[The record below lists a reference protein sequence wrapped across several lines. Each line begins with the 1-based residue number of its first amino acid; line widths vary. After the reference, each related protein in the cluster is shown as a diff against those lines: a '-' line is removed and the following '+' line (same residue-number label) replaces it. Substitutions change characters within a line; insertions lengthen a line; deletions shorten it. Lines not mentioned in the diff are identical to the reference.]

1 MARHDERKRTALDA
15 PPSEPSIAVD
25 RLVTNGLKA
34 LADYESLTQEQIDH
48 IVKKASVAALDSHTG
63 LALLAVQETG
73 RGVFEDKAAKNMFA
87 CEHVTHSMGKMK
99 TVGVIAR
106 DDIDDM
112 IEIAEPVGVVCAVT
126 PVTNPTSTTV
136 FKALMALKTRN
147 PVVFAFHPSA
157 QRCSAAAAKVVRD
170 AAVAAGAPEHCVQWI
185 EEPSVEATGTLMK
198 HPGVSMILATG
209 GNAMVKAAY
218 SAGKPALGVG
228 AGNVPAY
235 VHKSAK
241 VRRAVNDLVLS
252 KSFDNGMICASEQ
265 AVILD
270 TEIYDAALAEF
281 RTLHAHLATAEEK
294 RKLETF
300 LFPGDTTNSGCEPKV
315 NAAAVGQS
323 PAWIAEH
330 AGFSVPEDTSI
341 ILVEA
346 EHVGA
351 DEPLTREKLCPVLT
365 VLRAGSLHQGFQ
377 LAADMVAFHGQGHTA
392 VVHTEDPEVA
402 EAYGRRM
409 KTVRV
414 IVNSPSSQGAIGGVY
429 NSLLPSLTLGCGSWG
444 STSVSNNVSAA
455 HLLNI
460 KRVTT
465 RHNNLQWFKVPPK
478 IYFEPGAIRY
488 LTSMPE
494 VHRVTVVTDATMTR
508 LGFTDRVTR
517 VLQRR
522 PEAVTVQVIDNVEP
536 EPTIDSVQR
545 GARLMRD
552 FRPDTI
558 IALGGGSPMDAA
570 KVMWLLYEQPDID
583 FADMRQK
590 FSDIRKRAFRFP
602 VLGERARLVCIP
614 TTSGTGA
621 EVTPF
626 AVISDPAS
634 GKKYPLADYALTPS
648 VAIVDPL
655 LTAALPPALAADS
668 GFDALTHA
676 IEAYVSVYANDFT
689 DGPALHAIRLIFANL
704 EAAVNDRANS
714 PEAREKMHNAGTIA
728 GMAFGSAFLGIVHA
742 MSHTLGATFHIA
754 HGRTNAVLLPHV
766 IRYNGTVPTKLT
778 GWPKYEDY
786 RAPERF
792 QEIART
798 LGLPASTP
806 QEGVDSLATAVE
818 RLRDAAGIE
827 PSFQALGV
835 DEKAFLDALP
845 QQSLNAYEDQCAPA
859 NPRMPMLDD
868 MQELMR
874 PACSRC
880 DAATV
885 RHQDGVTARVALPV
899 PARAG
904 PRPPPPPIPPPDAA
918 AERTPRARAAPGP
931 GPPAGGRRG
940 SARARIPASPRT
952 ARRSSW
958 RSPSRPAAPPTA
970 VPATCRGP
978 PPRRR

>member
-1 MARHDERKRTALDA
+1 MTRHDDRSATTEPAEA
-15 PPSEPSIAVD
+15 PSDSAIAVD
-25 RLVTNGLKA
+25 RLVANGLKA
-34 LADYESLTQEQIDH
+34 LADYEELDQEQVDH
-48 IVKKASVAALDSHTG
+48 IVRKASVAALDQHTA
-63 LALLAVQETG
+63 LARLAVDETG

-87 CEHVTHSMGKMK
+87 CEHVTHSMGPMR

-112 IEIAEPVGVVCAVT
+112 IEVAEPVGVVCAVT
-126 PVTNPTSTTV
+126 PVTNPTSTTI

-157 QRCSAAAAKVVRD
+157 QRCSAQAARVVRD

-185 EEPSVEATGTLMK
+185 ETPSVEATGALMR
-198 HPGVSMILATG
+198 HPGVSLILATG

-235 VHKSAK
+235 VHKSAEL
-241 VRRAVNDLVLS
+241 RRAVNDLVLS

-270 TEIYDAALAEF
+270 EEIYDAALAEF
-281 RTLHAHLATAEEK
+281 RTLHAHVATAEEK
-294 RKLETF
+294 AKLEAF
-300 LFPGDTTNSGCEPKV
+300 LFPASRSADKATVAGCEPKV
-315 NAAAVGQS
+315 NSAAVGQS
-323 PAWIAEH
+323 PAWIAEQ
-330 AGFSVPEDTSI
+330 AGFTVPADTSL

-346 EHVGA
+346 AEVGPQ
-351 DEPLTREKLCPVLT
+351 EPLTREKLCPVLA
-365 VLRAGSLHQGFQ
+365 VLRADSEQRGFD
-377 LAADMVAFHGQGHTA
+377 LAADMVDFHGQGHSA
-392 VVHTEDPEVA
+392 VIHTEDSALA

-409 KTVRV
+409 KTVRI
-414 IVNSPSSQGAIGGVY
+414 IVNSPSSQGAIGGIY

-455 HLLNI
+455 QLLNV
-460 KRVTT
+460 KRVSV

-478 IYFEPGAIRY
+478 IYFEPQSIRY
-488 LTSMPE
+488 LTSMPD

-508 LGFTDRVTR
+508 LGLVDRVER
-517 VLQRR
+517 VLRR
-522 PEAVTVQVIDNVEP
+522 RREPVTIQVIDNVEP
-536 EPTIDSVQR
+536 EPSIDSVRR
-545 GARLMRD
+545 GARLMGD

-570 KVMWLLYEQPDID
+570 KVMWLLYEQQAKGRDID
-583 FADMRQK
+583 FADMRHK

-602 VLGERARLVCIP
+602 TLGGLARLVCIP

-626 AVISDPAS
+626 AVISDPAT

-655 LTAALPPALAADS
+655 LTTGLPRALAADS

-689 DGPALHAIRLIFANL
+689 DGPALHAIRLVFDNI
-704 EAAVNDRANS
+704 EAAVNDRAAQ
-714 PEAREKMHNAGTIA
+714 PRAREKMHNAGTIA
-728 GMAFGSAFLGIVHA
+728 GMAFGNAFLGIVHA

-766 IRYNGTVPTKLT
+766 IRHNGTVPTKLT
-778 GWPKYEDY
+778 GWPKYENY

-792 QEIART
+792 QDIART
-798 LGLPASTP
+798 LGLPATTP
-806 QEGVDSLATAVE
+806 AEGVESLASAVE
-818 RLRDAAGIE
+818 RLRDAVGIE
-827 PSFQALGV
+827 PTFQALGV
-835 DEKAFLDALP
+835 DERAFLDALP
-845 QQSLNAYEDQCAPA
+845 QQALNAYEDQCAPA

-874 PACSRC
+874 LAYYGR
-880 DAATV
+880 T
-885 RHQDGVTARVALPV
+885 QD
-899 PARAG
+899 
-904 PRPPPPPIPPPDAA
+904 
-918 AERTPRARAAPGP
+918 
-931 GPPAGGRRG
+931 
-940 SARARIPASPRT
+940 
-952 ARRSSW
+952 
-958 RSPSRPAAPPTA
+958 RPAHEQAARP
-970 VPATCRGP
+970 
-978 PPRRR
+978 

>member
-1 MARHDERKRTALDA
+1 MTRQDVRTRDRAEADA
-15 PPSEPSIAVD
+15 PSDTAVAVD
-25 RLVTNGLKA
+25 RLVTAGLKA
-34 LADYESLTQEQIDH
+34 LADYEGLSQEQVDH
-48 IVKKASVAALDSHTG
+48 IVKKASVAALDQHTA
-63 LALLAVQETG
+63 LALLAVEETG

-87 CEHVTHSMGKMK
+87 CEHVTHSMGPMK

-106 DDIDDM
+106 DDIEDM
-112 IEIAEPVGVVCAVT
+112 VEIAEPVGVVCAIT
-126 PVTNPTSTTV
+126 PVTNPTSTTI

-157 QRCSAAAAKVVRD
+157 QRCSAEAARIVRD

-185 EEPSVEATGTLMK
+185 EQPSVEATGTLMR
-198 HPGVSMILATG
+198 HTGVSLILATG

-241 VRRAVNDLVLS
+241 LRRAVNDLVLS

-270 TEIYDAALAEF
+270 DEIYDAALAEF

-294 RKLETF
+294 AKLESF
-300 LFPGDTTNSGCEPKV
+300 LFPSSGGSGAGCEPKV

-323 PAWIAEH
+323 PAWIAER
-330 AGFSVPEDTSI
+330 AGFSVPEDTSV

-346 EHVGA
+346 GRVGP
-351 DEPLTREKLCPVLT
+351 DEPLTREKLCPVLA
-365 VLRAGSLHQGFQ
+365 VLRAADEQQGFG
-377 LAADMVAFHGQGHTA
+377 LAADMVAFHGQGHSA
-392 VVHTEDPEVA
+392 VIHTEDRALA
-402 EAYGRRM
+402 EAYGTRM

-414 IVNSPSSQGAIGGVY
+414 IVNAPSSQGAIGGIY
-429 NSLLPSLTLGCGSWG
+429 NGLLPSLTLGCGSWG

-455 HLLNI
+455 QLLNV
-460 KRVTT
+460 KRVGA
-465 RHNNLQWFKVPPK
+465 RRNNLQWFKVPPK
-478 IYFEPGAIRY
+478 IYFEPQAIRY
-488 LTSMPE
+488 LTSMPD

-508 LGFTDRVTR
+508 LGFVDRITR

-522 PEAVTVQVIDNVEP
+522 REPVTVQIIDSVEP
-536 EPTIDSVQR
+536 EPSIDSVQR
-545 GARLMRD
+545 GAALMRE

-570 KVMWLLYEQPDID
+570 KVMWLLYEQPDVD

-602 VLGERARLVCIP
+602 ALGELARLVCVP

-626 AVISDPAS
+626 AVISDPAT

-655 LTAALPPALAADS
+655 LTTALPPALAADS

-689 DGPALHAIRLIFANL
+689 DGLALHAVRLVFGHL
-704 EAAVNDRANS
+704 EAAVNDRGDAA
-714 PEAREKMHNAGTIA
+714 EAREKMHNAGTIA
-728 GMAFGSAFLGIVHA
+728 GMAFGNAFLGIVHA

-778 GWPKYEDY
+778 GWPKYENY

-792 QEIART
+792 QDIARA
-798 LGLPASTP
+798 LGLPAATP
-806 QEGVDSLATAVE
+806 AEGVESLAAAVE
-818 RLRDAAGIE
+818 RLRDAVGIE
-827 PSFQALGV
+827 PTFAALGI
-835 DEKAFLDALP
+835 DERTFLDALP
-845 QQSLNAYEDQCAPA
+845 QQALNAYEDQCAPA

-868 MQELMR
+868 MQDIM
-874 PACSRC
+874 
-880 DAATV
+880 
-885 RHQDGVTARVALPV
+885 
-899 PARAG
+899 
-904 PRPPPPPIPPPDAA
+904 
-918 AERTPRARAAPGP
+918 RAAY
-931 GPPAGGRRG
+931 RG
-940 SARARIPASPRT
+940 
-952 ARRSSW
+952 
-958 RSPSRPAAPPTA
+958 
-970 VPATCRGP
+970 
-978 PPRRR
+978 

>member
-1 MARHDERKRTALDA
+1 MTRQDVRTRDRVEADA
-15 PPSEPSIAVD
+15 PSDTAVAVD
-25 RLVTNGLKA
+25 PLVTAGLKA
-34 LADYESLTQEQIDH
+34 LADYEGLSQEQVDH
-48 IVKKASVAALDSHTG
+48 IVKKASVAALDQHTA
-63 LALLAVQETG
+63 LALLAVEETG

-87 CEHVTHSMGKMK
+87 CEHVTHSMGPVK

-106 DDIDDM
+106 DDIEDM
-112 IEIAEPVGVVCAVT
+112 VEIAEPVGVVCAIT
-126 PVTNPTSTTV
+126 PVTNPTSTTI

-157 QRCSAAAAKVVRD
+157 QRCSAEAARVVRD

-185 EEPSVEATGTLMK
+185 EQPSVEATGTLMR
-198 HPGVSMILATG
+198 HPGVSLILATG

-241 VRRAVNDLVLS
+241 LRRAVNDLVLS

-270 TEIYDAALAEF
+270 DEIYDAALAEF

-294 RKLETF
+294 EKLESF
-300 LFPGDTTNSGCEPKV
+300 LFPSSGGSGAGCEPKV

-323 PAWIAEH
+323 PAWIAER
-330 AGFSVPEDTSI
+330 AGFSVPEDTSV

-346 EHVGA
+346 GRVGP
-351 DEPLTREKLCPVLT
+351 DEPLTREKLCPVLA
-365 VLRAGSLHQGFQ
+365 VLRAADEQQGFG
-377 LAADMVAFHGQGHTA
+377 LAADMVAFHGQGHSA
-392 VVHTEDPEVA
+392 VIHTEDRALA
-402 EAYGRRM
+402 EAYGTRM

-414 IVNSPSSQGAIGGVY
+414 IVNAPSSQGAIGGIY
-429 NSLLPSLTLGCGSWG
+429 NGLLPSLTLGCGSWG

-455 HLLNI
+455 QLLNV
-460 KRVTT
+460 KRVGT
-465 RHNNLQWFKVPPK
+465 RRNNLQWFKVPPK
-478 IYFEPGAIRY
+478 IYFEPQAIRY
-488 LTSMPE
+488 LTSMPD

-508 LGFTDRVTR
+508 LGFVDRITR

-522 PEAVTVQVIDNVEP
+522 RDPVTVQIIDSVEP
-536 EPTIDSVQR
+536 EPSIDSVQR
-545 GARLMRD
+545 GAALMRE

-570 KVMWLLYEQPDID
+570 KVMWLLYEQPDVD

-602 VLGERARLVCIP
+602 ALGELARLVCVP

-626 AVISDPAS
+626 AVISDPAT

-655 LTAALPPALAADS
+655 LTTALPPALAADS

-689 DGPALHAIRLIFANL
+689 DGLALHAVRLVFGHL
-704 EAAVNDRANS
+704 EAAVNDRGDAA
-714 PEAREKMHNAGTIA
+714 EAREKMHNAGTIA
-728 GMAFGSAFLGIVHA
+728 GMAFGNAFLGIVHA

-778 GWPKYEDY
+778 GWPKYENY

-792 QEIART
+792 QDISRA
-798 LGLPASTP
+798 LGLPAATP
-806 QEGVDSLATAVE
+806 AEGVESLAAAVE
-818 RLRDAAGIE
+818 RLRDAVGIE
-827 PSFQALGV
+827 PTFAALGI
-835 DEKAFLDALP
+835 DERTFLDALP
-845 QQSLNAYEDQCAPA
+845 QQALNAYEDQCAPA

-868 MQELMR
+868 MQAIM
-874 PACSRC
+874 
-880 DAATV
+880 
-885 RHQDGVTARVALPV
+885 
-899 PARAG
+899 
-904 PRPPPPPIPPPDAA
+904 
-918 AERTPRARAAPGP
+918 RAAY
-931 GPPAGGRRG
+931 RG
-940 SARARIPASPRT
+940 
-952 ARRSSW
+952 
-958 RSPSRPAAPPTA
+958 
-970 VPATCRGP
+970 
-978 PPRRR
+978 

>member
-1 MARHDERKRTALDA
+1 MTRQDARTRAAALGGA
-15 PPSEPSIAVD
+15 PSETAIAVD

-34 LADYESLTQEQIDH
+34 LSDYEALTQEQVDH
-48 IVKKASVAALDSHTG
+48 IVKKASVAALDRHTA
-63 LALLAVQETG
+63 LALLAVEETG
-73 RGVFEDKAAKNMFA
+73 RGLIEDKAAKNMFA
-87 CEHVTHSMGKMK
+87 CEHVTHSMGPMK

-106 DDIDDM
+106 DDIDNM

-126 PVTNPTSTTV
+126 PVTNPTSTTI

-157 QRCSAAAAKVVRD
+157 QRSSAEAARIVCE
-170 AAVAAGAPEHCVQWI
+170 AAVAAGAPKHCVQWI
-185 EEPSVEATGTLMK
+185 ETPSIEATGALMH
-198 HPGVSMILATG
+198 HPGVSLILATG

-241 VRRAVNDLVLS
+241 LRRAVNDLVLS

-270 TEIYDAALAEF
+270 AEIYDDALTEF

-294 RKLETF
+294 AKLEEF
-300 LFPGDTTNSGCEPKV
+300 LFPTDKAAGGGCEPKV

-323 PAWIAEH
+323 PAWIAEQ
-330 AGFSVPEDTSI
+330 AGFSVPEDTSV

-346 EHVGA
+346 ERVGP
-351 DEPLTREKLCPVLT
+351 DEPLTREKLCPVLA
-365 VLRAGSLHQGFQ
+365 VLRAGSEQQGFD

-392 VVHTEDPEVA
+392 VIHTEDTALA
-402 EAYGRRM
+402 EAYGTRM
-409 KTVRV
+409 KTVRT
-414 IVNSPSSQGAIGGVY
+414 IVNAPSSQGAIGGIY

-455 HLLNI
+455 QLLNI
-460 KRVTT
+460 KRVTS

-478 IYFEPGAIRY
+478 IYFEPGSIRY
-488 LTSMPE
+488 LASMPD
-494 VHRVTVVTDATMTR
+494 VHRVTIVTDATMTR
-508 LGFTDRVTR
+508 LGFVDRIGR

-522 PEAVTVQVIDNVEP
+522 PQPVTLQIIDNVEP
-536 EPTIDSVQR
+536 EPSIDSVQR

-570 KVMWLLYEQPDID
+570 KVMWLLYEQQAAGKNLD

-602 VLGERARLVCIP
+602 VLGKLAHLVCIP

-626 AVISDPAS
+626 AVISDPAT

-655 LTAALPPALAADS
+655 LTADLPPALAADS

-689 DGPALHAIRLIFANL
+689 DGPALHAIRLIFDHL
-704 EAAVNDRANS
+704 DAAVNNRAGS
-714 PEAREKMHNAGTIA
+714 AEAREKMHNAGTIA
-728 GMAFGSAFLGIVHA
+728 GMAFGNAFLGIVHA

-766 IRYNGTVPTKLT
+766 IRYNGTVPSKLT
-778 GWPKYEDY
+778 GWPKYENY

-792 QEIART
+792 QDIART
-798 LGLPASTP
+798 LGLPAATP
-806 QEGVDSLATAVE
+806 AEGVESLATAVE
-818 RLRDAAGIE
+818 RLRTAVGIE
-827 PSFQALGV
+827 PSFRALGV
-835 DEKAFLDALP
+835 DERAFLDALP
-845 QQSLNAYEDQCAPA
+845 QQAMNAYEDQCAPA

-868 MQELMR
+868 MQQLMK
-874 PACSRC
+874 
-880 DAATV
+880 AAYYGPV
-885 RHQDGVTARVALPV
+885 DLP
-899 PARAG
+899 G
-904 PRPPPPPIPPPDAA
+904 
-918 AERTPRARAAPGP
+918 E
-931 GPPAGGRRG
+931 
-940 SARARIPASPRT
+940 
-952 ARRSSW
+952 
-958 RSPSRPAAPPTA
+958 
-970 VPATCRGP
+970 
-978 PPRRR
+978 

>member
-1 MARHDERKRTALDA
+1 MTRHDDQPRTIGDDGT
-15 PPSEPSIAVD
+15 PSDIAVTVD

-34 LADYESLTQEQIDH
+34 LADYEDFTQEQIDH
-48 IVKKASVAALDSHTG
+48 IVNKASVAALDRHTE

-87 CEHVTHSMGKMK
+87 CEHVTHSMGRMR

-106 DDIDDM
+106 DDIENM
-112 IEIAEPVGVVCAVT
+112 VEIAEPVGVLCAVT

-157 QRCSAAAAKVVRD
+157 QHCSAEAARVVRD
-170 AAVAAGAPEHCVQWI
+170 AAIAAGAPEHCVQWI
-185 EEPSVEATGTLMK
+185 ETPSLEATRVLMH
-198 HPGVSMILATG
+198 HPGISLILATG

-235 VHKSAK
+235 VHQSADL
-241 VRRAVNDLVLS
+241 RRAVNDLVLS

-270 TEIYDAALAEF
+270 TEIYEAALAEF
-281 RTLHAHLATAEEK
+281 RTLHAHRASAEEK
-294 RKLETF
+294 AKLEAY
-300 LFPGDTTNSGCEPKV
+300 LFPARASNSGCEPKV
-315 NAAAVGQS
+315 NAEAVGQS
-323 PAWIAEH
+323 PAWIAEQ
-330 AGFSVPEDTSI
+330 AGFTVPADTSL

-346 EHVGA
+346 ERVGPH
-351 DEPLTREKLCPVLT
+351 EPLTREKLCPVLT
-365 VLRAGSLHQGFQ
+365 VLRASSQRQGFD
-377 LAADMVAFHGQGHTA
+377 LAADMVAFHGQGHSA
-392 VVHTEDPEVA
+392 VIHTGDAALA
-402 EAYGRRM
+402 EAYGKRM

-414 IVNSPSSQGAIGGVY
+414 IVNAPSSQGAIGGIY

-455 HLLNI
+455 NLLNI
-460 KRVTT
+460 KRVSS

-478 IYFEPGAIRY
+478 IYFEPGSIRY
-488 LTSMPE
+488 LQSMPD
-494 VHRVTVVTDATMTR
+494 VQRVTLVTDATMTR
-508 LGFTDRVTR
+508 LGFVDRVSR

-522 PEAVTVQVIDNVEP
+522 REPVTIQVIDNVEP
-536 EPTIDSVQR
+536 EPSIASVQH
-545 GARLMRD
+545 GAALMRE
-552 FRPDTI
+552 FRPDVI

-570 KVMWLLYEQPDID
+570 KVMWLLYEQPEID

-590 FSDIRKRAFRFP
+590 FFDIRKRAFRFP

-626 AVISDPAS
+626 AVISDPAT

-655 LTAALPPALAADS
+655 LTDDLPPALAADS

-689 DGPALHAIRLIFANL
+689 DGPALHAVRLIFENL
-704 EAAVNDRANS
+704 EAAVNDRAAR
-714 PEAREKMHNAGTIA
+714 PDAREKVHNAATIA
-728 GMAFGSAFLGIVHA
+728 GMAFGNAFLGIVHA
-742 MSHTLGATFHIA
+742 MSHTLGATFHVA

-766 IRYNGTVPTKLT
+766 IRYNGTIPTKLT
-778 GWPKYEDY
+778 GWPKYEHY

-792 QEIART
+792 QDIART
-798 LGLPASTP
+798 LGLPAATP
-806 QEGVDSLATAVE
+806 TEGVESLAAAVE
-818 RLRDAAGIE
+818 RLRDAVGIE
-827 PSFQALGV
+827 PSFQALGI
-835 DEKAFLDALP
+835 EEQAFLDALP
-845 QQSLNAYEDQCAPA
+845 QQALNAYEDQCAPA

-868 MQELMR
+868 MQQLMR
-874 PACSRC
+874 
-880 DAATV
+880 
-885 RHQDGVTARVALPV
+885 TAYYAQ
-899 PARAG
+899 G
-904 PRPPPPPIPPPDAA
+904 GGTA
-918 AERTPRARAAPGP
+918 AE
-931 GPPAGGRRG
+931 
-940 SARARIPASPRT
+940 S
-952 ARRSSW
+952 
-958 RSPSRPAAPPTA
+958 
-970 VPATCRGP
+970 
-978 PPRRR
+978 

>member
-1 MARHDERKRTALDA
+1 MARKDDRNRTAA
-15 PPSEPSIAVD
+15 PQESQGGPSDSAIAVD

-34 LADYESLTQEQIDH
+34 LADYEALDQEQVDH
-48 IVKKASVAALDSHTG
+48 IVKKASVAALDQHTA
-63 LALLAVQETG
+63 LARLAVEETG

-87 CEHVTHSMGKMK
+87 CEHVTHSMGKTK

-112 IEIAEPVGVVCAVT
+112 IEIAEPVGVVCAIT
-126 PVTNPTSTTV
+126 PVTNPTSTTI

-157 QRCSAAAAKVVRD
+157 QRCSAEAARVVRD

-185 EEPSVEATGTLMK
+185 ETPSVEATGTLMR
-198 HPGVSMILATG
+198 HPGVSLILATG

-241 VRRAVNDLVLS
+241 LRRAVNDLVLS
-252 KSFDNGMICASEQ
+252 KTFDNGMICASEQ

-294 RKLETF
+294 RKLEAY
-300 LFPGDTTNSGCEPKV
+300 LFPVDASNNGCEPKV

-323 PAWIAEH
+323 PQWIAQQ
-330 AGFSVPEDTSI
+330 AGFTVPEATSL

-346 EHVGA
+346 DRVGPE
-351 DEPLTREKLCPVLT
+351 EPLTREKLCPVLA
-365 VLRAGSLHQGFQ
+365 VLRAGSKQQGFD
-377 LAADMVAFHGQGHTA
+377 LAADMVAFHGQGHSA
-392 VVHTEDPEVA
+392 VIHAEEPELA
-402 EAYGRRM
+402 EAYGSRM
-409 KTVRV
+409 KTVRI
-414 IVNSPSSQGAIGGVY
+414 IVNAPSSQGAIGGIY

-444 STSVSNNVSAA
+444 STSVSNNVSVAQ
-455 HLLNI
+455 LLNV
-460 KRVTT
+460 KRVST
-465 RHNNLQWFKVPPK
+465 RHNNMQWFKVPPK

-488 LTSMPE
+488 LASMPD
-494 VHRVTVVTDATMTR
+494 VHRVTIVTDATMTR
-508 LGFTDRVTR
+508 LGLVDRIGR

-522 PEAVTVQVIDNVEP
+522 PEPITLQIIDNVEP
-536 EPTIDSVQR
+536 EPSIDSVQR

-583 FADMRQK
+583 FADMRHK

-602 VLGERARLVCIP
+602 VLGKLARLVCIP

-626 AVISDPAS
+626 AVISDPAT

-655 LTAALPPALAADS
+655 LTTGLPPALAADS

-689 DGPALHAIRLIFANL
+689 DGLALHAIRLIFDNI
-704 EAAVNDRANS
+704 EAAVNDRLGR

-728 GMAFGSAFLGIVHA
+728 GMAFGNAFLGIVHA

-778 GWPKYEDY
+778 GWPKYENY

-792 QEIART
+792 QDIART
-798 LGLPASTP
+798 LGLPATTS
-806 QEGVDSLATAVE
+806 QEGVESLANAVE
-818 RLRDAAGIE
+818 RLREAVGIE
-827 PSFQALGV
+827 PSFRLLGV
-835 DEKAFLDALP
+835 DEHAFLDALP
-845 QQSLNAYEDQCAPA
+845 QQALNAYEDQCAPA

-868 MQELMR
+868 MQEIM
-874 PACSRC
+874 
-880 DAATV
+880 
-885 RHQDGVTARVALPV
+885 
-899 PARAG
+899 
-904 PRPPPPPIPPPDAA
+904 
-918 AERTPRARAAPGP
+918 RAAYFGP
-931 GPPAGGRRG
+931 
-940 SARARIPASPRT
+940 
-952 ARRSSW
+952 
-958 RSPSRPAAPPTA
+958 
-970 VPATCRGP
+970 VEATDE
-978 PPRRR
+978 